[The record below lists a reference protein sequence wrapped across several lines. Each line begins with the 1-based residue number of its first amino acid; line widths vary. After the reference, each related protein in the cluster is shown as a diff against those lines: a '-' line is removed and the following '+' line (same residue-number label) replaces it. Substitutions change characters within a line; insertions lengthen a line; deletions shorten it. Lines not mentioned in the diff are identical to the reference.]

1 MGPAATDALLRQ
13 KGVNFFQRFRAKRTD
28 KNQGASSASPPLP
41 KEEKNDATDDA
52 QYASL
57 VRALR
62 PKIER
67 ALRDLQLDAIKS
79 NFPAVVGGANKP
91 PPANPSAAVSDQP
104 PDAPIV

>member
-1 MGPAATDALLRQ
+1 
-13 KGVNFFQRFRAKRTD
+13 VNFFQRFRAKRTD
-28 KNQGASSASPPLP
+28 QNQAASIASPSLP

-67 ALRDLQLDAIKS
+67 ALRDLQLDAARS
-79 NFPAVVGGANKP
+79 NFPTVVGGANKP
-91 PPANPSAAVSDQP
+91 PPANPDAAAPDPP